1 MALGMK
7 NKPDVMSVTPP
18 RPQEIGAMGGTVQA
32 PAKIGAANTAMP
44 NPTSAGM
51 APKVVKK

>member
-7 NKPDVMSVTPP
+7 NKPDVMGVTSP